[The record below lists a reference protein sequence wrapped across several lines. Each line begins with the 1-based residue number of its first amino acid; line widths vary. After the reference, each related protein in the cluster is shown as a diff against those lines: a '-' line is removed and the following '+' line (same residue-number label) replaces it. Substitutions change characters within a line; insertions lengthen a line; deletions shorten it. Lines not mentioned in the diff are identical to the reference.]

1 MAMKKKKKSLVL
13 FFATLVILFIIIYV
27 FPNVT
32 GALKKTEVIEYG
44 SLQVTD
50 RVTAYIVRSETV
62 YFANKSGSLH
72 YYVQEGEQIR
82 KGSKILDIT
91 SGSQEDKESPYQ
103 KITERISR
111 FNGGESIFNDDI
123 KKIKTQIAK
132 LENERDAAVKA
143 GEHEQ
148 AARLEQQIRRLNQ
161 KKDYI
166 QANDDKAKDEI
177 IRQNKSMNGFG
188 VMPENYIS
196 QLNGI
201 VSFYVD
207 GYESEFTPENMALL
221 SREKVY
227 GLNIEVQNLARET
240 TLAREP
246 LYKIVDNKKWYAVF
260 WVAPENIVKY
270 EKGKKATI
278 NLPLGQVDGTVYD
291 ILDDNG
297 HWLVILEF
305 NRYYEEFAQ
314 IRKIEAEVITSDY
327 SGLIIKNESIAARD
341 GQPGVYVKDKSGEY
355 VFKPVKIIT
364 SDGECSL
371 VEVSYFYTDNGAT
384 KVETVNIYDEI
395 LKKPN

>member
-1 MAMKKKKKSLVL
+1 MKKKKRRFIVL
-13 FFATLVILFIIIYV
+13 FCTTLVVLFIIIYV

-32 GALKKTEVIEYG
+32 GALKKTEIIEYG

-50 RVTAYIVRSETV
+50 QVTAYIVRNETI

-72 YYVQEGEQIR
+72 YYAEEGEQVR
-82 KGSKILDIT
+82 KGVKILDIT
-91 SGSQEDKESPYQ
+91 SGSQDDKESGYQ
-103 KITERISR
+103 KIMERISR
-111 FNGGESIFNDDI
+111 FNSGESIFSDDV
-123 KKIKTQIAK
+123 KKIKTQITR
-132 LENERDAAVKA
+132 LENDRDTAMNA
-143 GEHEQ
+143 GETEQ
-148 AARLEQQIRRLNQ
+148 AARLEQQIQRLNQ

-166 QANDDKAKDEI
+166 QANDNAAKEEI
-177 IRQNKSMNGFG
+177 IKQNKSINGPG
-188 VMPENYIS
+188 VMPEDYIC
-196 QLNGI
+196 QTNGVI
-201 VSFYVD
+201 SYYID
-207 GYESEFTPENMALL
+207 GYESEFTPENISLL
-221 SREKVY
+221 SREKVQ

-240 TLAREP
+240 TRSGEP
-246 LYKIVDNKKWYAVF
+246 LYKVVDNKKWYAVF

-278 NLPLGQVDGTVYD
+278 NLPLGQVEGLIYD

-297 HWLVILEF
+297 QWLVILEF

-314 IRKIEAEVITSDY
+314 IRKVDAEVITSDY
-327 SGLIIKNESIAARD
+327 SGLIIENESITTKD

-364 SDGECSL
+364 SDGEWSL
-371 VEVSYFYTDNGAT
+371 VEVSYFYTDDGAS